1 MAKLRL
7 ESEWKIW
14 AAVAAIFILVAFYL
28 YMVSRPPMEGGEY
41 LWNVTKVLDSRNL
54 SLKGSGE
61 VIHFRLAGLKIPPS
75 QEEAARD
82 FLAKT
87 LLNNWVKIKNL
98 RQEPK
103 GVKEGFIF
111 LSGDDVS
118 SRMVR
123 QGLAEIDRDEKDFD
137 IRPYIELEQEAKRH
151 QRGLW
156 RESGPGAK

>member
-7 ESEWKIW
+7 ESEWKLW
-14 AAVAAIFILVAFYL
+14 AGVAAIFVLVAIYL
-28 YMVSRPPMEGGEY
+28 YMASRPPMEGGEY
-41 LWNVTKVLDSRNL
+41 LWNVTKVLDSKNL

-61 VIHFRLAGLKIPPS
+61 VIQFRLAGLVVPQS
-75 QEEAARD
+75 QEEASRE

-87 LLNNWVKIKNL
+87 LLNNWIKIKTL

-103 GVKEGFIF
+103 GVKEGFVF
-111 LSGDDVS
+111 LSGDDIS
-118 SRMVR
+118 ARMVR
-123 QGLAEIDRDEKDFD
+123 QGLAQIDRNEKDFD
-137 IRPYIELEQEAKRH
+137 IRPYIELEQEAKRQ